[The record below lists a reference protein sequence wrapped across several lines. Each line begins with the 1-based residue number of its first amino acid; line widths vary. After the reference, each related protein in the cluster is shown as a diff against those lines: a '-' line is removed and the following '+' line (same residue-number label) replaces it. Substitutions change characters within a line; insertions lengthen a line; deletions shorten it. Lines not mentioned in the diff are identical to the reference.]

1 MRYLKSFSFLSKADE
16 EDFFLALKRTCYQT
30 AYPLAIFPE
39 KGLKKLEFE
48 PVTILC
54 GCNGSGK
61 TTALNIIAESIGAKR
76 VSPYNK
82 SAFFAEYVAGC
93 KPEFDPGALADCE
106 GGFNK
111 EIITSDDVFDFI
123 FNIRSLNDGIDR
135 YKERRAVY
143 GMAQGARA
151 RCKAGEAEQHG
162 RLRKACAAEQA
173 AAHDAVPVCAHEPCR
188 QRESPLQRRKCAA
201 ILYR

>member
-30 AYPLAIFPE
+30 AYPFAIFPE

-54 GCNGSGK
+54 GGNGSGK

-93 KPEFDPGALADCE
+93 KPEFDPRALADCE

-123 FNIRSLNDGIDR
+123 FSIRSLNDGIDI
-135 YKERRAVY
+135 RR
-143 GMAQGARA
+143 
-151 RCKAGEAEQHG
+151 E
-162 RLRKACAAEQA
+162 
-173 AAHDAVPVCAHEPCR
+173 
-188 QRESPLQRRKCAA
+188 
-201 ILYR
+201 